1 MRLLTLPV
9 IALILLSD
17 PSVVK
22 ADNTLRRNLKVAHP
36 ETLTAAP
43 QAVPAVAADTIR
55 QPADIILSGYDKPLT
70 ASREVLLVTNNSS
83 RTITGLR
90 VAITYRDLSG
100 RELHTAVVDLD
111 IMVPPDATR
120 RVTFPSWDTQKSFYY
135 HLGKKPRT
143 ANVTPYSVNC
153 RVIHSLILPPET

>member
-1 MRLLTLPV
+1 MRLLLLLLT
-9 IALILLSD
+9 IALAVILS
-17 PSVVK
+17 PEGVRG
-22 ADNTLRRNLKVAHP
+22 DNTLRRNLKVAPSAHSEREAVIP
-36 ETLTAAP
+36 DTL
-43 QAVPAVAADTIR
+43 R

-70 ASREVLLVTNNSS
+70 ASREVLLVTNNSP

-90 VAITYRDLSG
+90 VSITYLDLSG
-100 RELHTAVVDLD
+100 RELHTALVDLD
-111 IMVPPDATR
+111 IVVPPDATR

-153 RVIHSLILPPET
+153 RVIHTLASPLNNND

>member
-1 MRLLTLPV
+1 MRLLLLLLT
-9 IALILLSD
+9 IALAVILSLEG
-17 PSVVK
+17 VRG
-22 ADNTLRRNLKVAHP
+22 DNTLRRNLKVAP
-36 ETLTAAP
+36 SAPSEREAVIPDTL
-43 QAVPAVAADTIR
+43 R

-70 ASREVLLVTNNSS
+70 ASREVLLVTNNSP

-90 VAITYRDLSG
+90 VSITYLDLSG
-100 RELHTAVVDLD
+100 RELHTALVDLD
-111 IMVPPDATR
+111 IVVPPDATR

-153 RVIHSLILPPET
+153 RVIHTLASPLNNND